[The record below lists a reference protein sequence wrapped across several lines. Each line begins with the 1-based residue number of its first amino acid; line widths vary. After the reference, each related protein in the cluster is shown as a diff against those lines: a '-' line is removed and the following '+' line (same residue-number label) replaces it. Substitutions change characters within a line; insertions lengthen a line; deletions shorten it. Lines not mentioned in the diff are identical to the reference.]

1 MLAALAVLVSA
12 GVHRYLWFD
21 LFSGAHVVGPAFMVN
36 AISGVV
42 IAILL
47 VTWRHWIPSLLAVGF
62 GVATLG
68 AFIISTR
75 SGLHGI
81 HETWTTWE
89 AWTAAAAEVVAIVTG
104 GTLLLLVENPLR
116 SGGTSSPTPRAS
128 DPTDPAAI
136 GRVARWRPGP
146 SGPMEKGPTPV
157 VAGSAQ
163 PYGRS
168 VDAGGPRL
176 MLRRPCPCQ

>member
-1 MLAALAVLVSA
+1 MNIREKRDTDRVTVGREDRWRQDSTLPLRVVAALAVLVSA
-12 GVHRYLWFD
+12 GVHLYLWFD

-75 SGLHGI
+75 SGLYGI

-104 GTLLLLVENPLR
+104 GTLLLLVENPLC
-116 SGGTSSPTPRAS
+116 SGGHLQPHTPRH
-128 DPTDPAAI
+128 
-136 GRVARWRPGP
+136 
-146 SGPMEKGPTPV
+146 
-157 VAGSAQ
+157 
-163 PYGRS
+163 
-168 VDAGGPRL
+168 
-176 MLRRPCPCQ
+176 